1 MLILK
6 IDFCFFMVR
15 ANIDGDCLYAV
26 VLLVSLPPCLSQA
39 TAVETNTTLHKHGAW
54 KHFPQFTLCKVGSFI

>member
-1 MLILK
+1 
-6 IDFCFFMVR
+6 MVR
-15 ANIDGDCLYAV
+15 SNIDGDCLYAV
-26 VLLVSLPPCLSQA
+26 VLLVSLFAAPRLSQA